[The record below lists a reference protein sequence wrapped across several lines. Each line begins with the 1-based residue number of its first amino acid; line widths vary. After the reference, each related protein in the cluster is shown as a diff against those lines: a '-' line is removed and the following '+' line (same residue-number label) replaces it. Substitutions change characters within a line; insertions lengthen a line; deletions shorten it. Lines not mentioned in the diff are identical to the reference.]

1 MPIGSSSEVDVNVR
15 IVATT
20 NRNLITE
27 VKLGNFR
34 EDLFYRLNV
43 FPINNLPLASRT
55 DDIIPIVAHIL
66 TKSFFETQEVFY
78 INEDAIAALIEHT
91 WPGNVRELDNVIQ
104 RALILCANNTITISD
119 LIFDT
124 DVISDQPNTAEILA
138 AKFKTSEPS
147 EVL

>member
-1 MPIGSSSEVDVNVR
+1 MQLQHSLSI
-15 IVATT
+15 
-20 NRNLITE
+20 
-27 VKLGNFR
+27 
-34 EDLFYRLNV
+34 
-43 FPINNLPLASRT
+43 
-55 DDIIPIVAHIL
+55 
-66 TKSFFETQEVFY
+66 
-78 INEDAIAALIEHT
+78 

-104 RALILCANNTITISD
+104 RSLILCANNTITISD

>member
-78 INEDAIAALIEHT
+78 INEDAIAALIEHMAGKC
-91 WPGNVRELDNVIQ
+91 P
-104 RALILCANNTITISD
+104 RAR
-119 LIFDT
+119 
-124 DVISDQPNTAEILA
+124 
-138 AKFKTSEPS
+138 
-147 EVL
+147 